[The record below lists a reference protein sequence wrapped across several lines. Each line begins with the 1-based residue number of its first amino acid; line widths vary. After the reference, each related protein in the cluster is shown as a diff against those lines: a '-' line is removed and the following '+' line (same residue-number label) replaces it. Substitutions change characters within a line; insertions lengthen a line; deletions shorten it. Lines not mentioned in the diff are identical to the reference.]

1 VKRTTKRITRRAP
14 RINSLKV
21 GDRVRI
27 LHYKT
32 TIAWGDRKPQEY
44 GFVMNIDG
52 AYVLVRPRWRPRRE
66 LIEFLLPEIVS
77 APYKRR

>member
-1 VKRTTKRITRRAP
+1 MKRTP
-14 RINSLKV
+14 RNHSLKV

-32 TIAWGDRKPQEY
+32 AIAWGNRTPQQY
-44 GFVMNIDG
+44 GFVMNING

-77 APYKRR
+77 APYKKR